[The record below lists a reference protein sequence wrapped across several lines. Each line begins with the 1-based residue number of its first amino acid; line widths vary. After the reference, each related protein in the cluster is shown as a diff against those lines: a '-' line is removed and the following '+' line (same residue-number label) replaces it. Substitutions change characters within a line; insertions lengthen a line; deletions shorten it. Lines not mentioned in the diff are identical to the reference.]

1 MAIERVT
8 VTIKKDLLKRID
20 DSVDGKMVRNR
31 SHAIE
36 NMLLK
41 ALHKVDLDTV
51 MILAGGEGAKLRPIT
66 YEIPKAMIPIRG
78 RPILEHQINML
89 KKYDIRNIILSVGEM
104 HEKIRDYF
112 GDGSKFGVNLH
123 YVVEERPL
131 GSAGP
136 IAMMKDFTSK
146 TFAVLNVDT
155 LMNPDIAGMFEFHKS
170 QGKLGTL
177 LLSSTYHPEAFGV
190 VRVSGN
196 TITEFIEKPKSKVQS
211 PLISSGF
218 YVFEPSITGHI
229 PRNKFMIGELFKK
242 LAEEE
247 KLAGFLHDGYTYDV
261 GTHEGYEK
269 AIKEWKGGKQAF

>member
-1 MAIERVT
+1 MT

-20 DSVDGKMVRNR
+20 DSIDGKIVRNR
-31 SHAIE
+31 SHAME
-36 NMLLK
+36 NLLLK

-89 KKYDIRNIILSVGEM
+89 KKYDIRNIVLSVGHM

-112 GDGSKFGVNLH
+112 GDGSKFGVHIQYL
-123 YVVEERPL
+123 VEDKPL

-136 IAMMKDFTSK
+136 ISMMKEFTRK

-155 LMNPDIAGMFEFHKS
+155 LMNPDITGMFDLHRS
-170 QGKLGTL
+170 QGRVGTL

-196 TITEFIEKPKSKVQS
+196 NITEFVEKPKGNVQS
-211 PLISSGF
+211 PLISAGF
-218 YVFEPSITGHI
+218 YIFEPAIFQSI
-229 PRNKFMIGELFKK
+229 PKKKSMIGDLFKK
-242 LAEEE
+242 LAEEGQ
-247 KLAGFLHDGYTYDV
+247 LAGFLHDGYTYDV
-261 GTHEGYEK
+261 GTHEGYER
-269 AIKEWKGGKQAF
+269 AIKEWNVK

>member
-1 MAIERVT
+1 MAIERIT

-20 DSVDGKMVRNR
+20 GSVDGKIVRNR

-36 NMLLK
+36 NLLTK

-66 YEIPKAMIPIRG
+66 YEMPKAMIPIRG

-89 KKYDIRNIILSVGEM
+89 KRYEIRNIVLSVGHM

-112 GDGSKFGVNLH
+112 GDGSKFGVNIQ

-136 IAMMKDFTSK
+136 IAMMKDFTK
-146 TFAVLNVDT
+146 RTFAVLNVDT
-155 LMNPDIAGMFEFHKS
+155 LMNPDISGMFDLHKA

-196 TITEFIEKPKSKVQS
+196 TITEFVEKPKKNVPS

-218 YVFEPSITGHI
+218 YIFEPQIIGHI
-229 PRNKFMIGELFKK
+229 PLKRFMIGDLFRK
-242 LAEEE
+242 LAQEG

-269 AIKEWKGGKQAF
+269 AIKEWKDVK

>member
-1 MAIERVT
+1 MTI
-8 VTIKKDLLKRID
+8 TIKKDLLRRVDSTID
-20 DSVDGKMVRNR
+20 GRTIRNR

-36 NMLLK
+36 NLLLR
-41 ALHKVDLDTV
+41 AMHKVDLGTV
-51 MILAGGEGAKLRPIT
+51 MILAGGEGARLRPIT

-89 KKYDIRNIILSVGEM
+89 KKYDIRNIVLSAGHM

-112 GDGSKFGVNLH
+112 GDGSKFGVNIEYLI
-123 YVVEERPL
+123 EEKPL

-136 IAMMKDFTSK
+136 IAMMKEFSRK

-155 LMNPDIAGMFEFHKS
+155 LMNPDIAGMFEFHKN
-170 QGKLGTL
+170 QGKIGTL

-196 TITEFIEKPKSKVQS
+196 TIVEFAEKPKRKMQS

-218 YVFEPSITGHI
+218 YIFEPSICSHI
-229 PRNKFMIGELFKK
+229 PNRKFMIGDLFKK
-242 LAEEE
+242 LAAEGQ
-247 KLAGFLHDGYTYDV
+247 LAGFLHDGYTYDV
-261 GTHEGYEK
+261 GTHEGYER
-269 AIKEWKGGKQAF
+269 AIKEWNRE